1 MTTTAVT
8 ATAPRPR
15 RRTGLRDGAL
25 LGVAIGLVVAAM
37 VVARRASWTPGSD
50 VGYGLGVAAGIALL
64 ALFGYPLRKR
74 VAATRSLGAA
84 RLWFAA
90 HMMLGIAAP
99 LLAILHSRL
108 HFGSLNATVAFAC
121 MALVAASGLV
131 GRFLYARI
139 HAGLYGAATDAS
151 ALADEVR
158 RRVVALREGGELDAR
173 LDDRIRAYVAHA
185 ERAGAS
191 GLKHPLRLFA
201 LGIRRFAAS
210 RAARRRIKAL
220 LAGQDGAQGEDRA
233 SLARRAGRKAGLVD
247 AYLRAV
253 QRHAQFRAFQ
263 RLFSWWHVLHV
274 LLVWMLVATTIAHV
288 VAVHIY

>member
-1 MTTTAVT
+1 M
-8 ATAPRPR
+8 ATMIGRAPAPTPR

-25 LGVAIGLVVAAM
+25 VALATALVVAAM
-37 VVARRASWTPGSD
+37 VVARGAPWTPGSD
-50 VGYGLGVAAGIALL
+50 LGYGIGVAAGIALL

-74 VAATRSLGAA
+74 VAATRRMGAA
-84 RLWFAA
+84 RAWFAA
-90 HMMLGIAAP
+90 HMALGIAAP
-99 LLAILHSRL
+99 LLAILHSRM

-121 MALVAASGLV
+121 MALVAASGIV

-139 HAGLYGAATDAS
+139 HVGLYGAATDAS

-158 RRVVALREGGELDAR
+158 RRVVALREGGEVDAR
-173 LDDRIRAYVAHA
+173 LDDGIAAYVAAA

-191 GLKHPLRLFA
+191 GLKRPLRLFA
-201 LGIRRFAAS
+201 LGARRMLAS
-210 RAARRRIKAL
+210 GAARRRIKAL
-220 LAGQDGAQGEDRA
+220 LAEHGRSLGEDRA
-233 SLARRAGRKAGLVD
+233 AVARRARRKAALVD

-274 LLVWMLVATTIAHV
+274 PLVWMLVATTIAHV
-288 VAVHIY
+288 VAVHMY